1 MGLVGR
7 FSPPGDKSISHRIAL
22 LSLLAEGEVRVT
34 NLAPGEDVRSSLD
47 AASMLGSQVLR
58 DREGL
63 VIRAAKGR
71 LVEHAHVD
79 CGNSGTTMRLLM
91 GILAAR
97 TGRFVVD
104 GDTSLRNRPME
115 RVATPL
121 RLMGADVE
129 TALGRSPV
137 TISGK
142 DLHSIQYELP
152 VPSAQVK
159 SAILLA
165 GIQAEG
171 TTSVTEPIPTRDH
184 TERLLGLCGGSIQ
197 RDGKAWSVSRSR
209 LTLPESF
216 TVPGD
221 ISSAAF
227 FLCAACVIPGSKVT
241 AERILLNPTRA
252 GFLEVLKRM
261 GAEIRVEVQGETPEP
276 WGTVEA
282 RFSPDLSAC
291 EITEDEIPSLVDEV
305 PVLALVGTQA
315 RGVTLFRGAKELRFK
330 ESDRLSAVRDQLAT
344 MGARISVDGDCLEIR
359 GPAKLTAPDRLNS
372 YGDHRMAMMLRLAGL
387 LAAAEPLIDG
397 EESTAVSYPGFSE
410 TLKGLRQ

>member
-1 MGLVGR
+1 
-7 FSPPGDKSISHRIAL
+7 
-22 LSLLAEGEVRVT
+22 
-34 NLAPGEDVRSSLD
+34 
-47 AASMLGSQVLR
+47 
-58 DREGL
+58 
-63 VIRAAKGR
+63 
-71 LVEHAHVD
+71 
-79 CGNSGTTMRLLM
+79 
-91 GILAAR
+91 
-97 TGRFVVD
+97 
-104 GDTSLRNRPME
+104 
-115 RVATPL
+115 
-121 RLMGADVE
+121 
-129 TALGRSPV
+129 
-137 TISGK
+137 
-142 DLHSIQYELP
+142 
-152 VPSAQVK
+152 
-159 SAILLA
+159 
-165 GIQAEG
+165 
-171 TTSVTEPIPTRDH
+171 
-184 TERLLGLCGGSIQ
+184 
-197 RDGKAWSVSRSR
+197 VSRSR